1 MCVCARERLKTISE
15 ALTTVM
21 DFGRMDNH
29 TKPVNILLTANEMA
43 NRSALDCELQRTQT

>member
-43 NRSALDCELQRTQT
+43 NRSALDCELQRTKT